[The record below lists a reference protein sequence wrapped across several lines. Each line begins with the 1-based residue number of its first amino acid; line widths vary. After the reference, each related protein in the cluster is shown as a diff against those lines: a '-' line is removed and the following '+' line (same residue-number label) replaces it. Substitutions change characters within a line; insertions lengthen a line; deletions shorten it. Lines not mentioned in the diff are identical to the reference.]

1 MPPRDQ
7 RADGQTLARP
17 SRRLWQTVIAP
28 ILAVSA
34 TAALSYGMP
43 EHVAY
48 ALPALPAPGAG
59 PSEDPAAV
67 ATEPDDIAPETGEP
81 APSGAADAS
90 APARRYGA
98 MDAATCERELRAR
111 GVAFER
117 APESRGVLLPVRL
130 TGPVRGVTYRTAL
143 GERARK
149 TSPYEITDC
158 RLALALDD
166 FAKILAAH
174 EIVEVIHYSMYRPP
188 SPRSLAPGV
197 LGTRHAGALAIDA
210 GSFTKKDGTKIDVEK
225 DFHGGIGQR
234 ACGVNPPTDPR
245 AKELREIV
253 CSATAAHLFNV
264 ALTPDYNWQHRN
276 HFHLEVTP
284 KVSWFIVH

>member
-1 MPPRDQ
+1 MLRK
-7 RADGQTLARP
+7 AHAITAFLAFIGISLP
-17 SRRLWQTVIAP
+17 A
-28 ILAVSA
+28 
-34 TAALSYGMP
+34 
-43 EHVAY
+43 H
-48 ALPALPAPGAG
+48 ALPSLPPPDAP
-59 PSEDPAAV
+59 SV
-67 ATEPDDIAPETGEP
+67 EP
-81 APSGAADAS
+81 APAADGDGDDAMPVPTDGTEIPAPNAADAS

-98 MDAATCERELRAR
+98 MDAPTCERELRAR
-111 GVAFER
+111 GVHFEK
-117 APESRGVLLPVRL
+117 APEQRGVLLPVRL

-174 EIVEVIHYSMYRPP
+174 DIVEVIHYSMYRPP
-188 SPRSLAPGV
+188 SPRSLSPGA
-197 LGTRHAGALAIDA
+197 LGTRHSGALAIDA
-210 GSFTKKDGTKIDVEK
+210 GSFTKKDGSKIDVEK

-234 ACGVNPPTDPR
+234 ACGVAPPADPR

-253 CSATAAHLFNV
+253 CGAASAHLFNV

-284 KVSWFIVH
+284 KVSWFIIH